1 MSNVVHVDDNN
12 FKTEVLDS
20 SVPVLVDFWAAWCGP
35 CKMIAPIIEELAV
48 QFDGKVKVVKLDTEE
63 SRQIPARYGIRGIP
77 TIILFNKGEVVDQ
90 IVGAVPKPTLVSFI
104 DKAINAN

>member
-48 QFDGKVKVVKLDTEE
+48 QFDGKVKVAKLDTEE